1 MSELLNREDWVKKY
15 WLDAVAATTGT
26 GIFPETMLAM
36 AVVESQGKSTD
47 GNWYPGLGLVARKAN
62 NYFGIKSSTAWKGE
76 TISLP
81 TPGDADKISVFRVY
95 PSLKES
101 IKDFVKFLQVNPRYK
116 KAGVFAAPDY
126 VSQIMSIAKAG
137 YSESSTYASVVTSIA
152 NKVKNYVKDIVI
164 PITQNGKYLPLLV
177 AALIITGLLISKKL
191 KG

>member
-1 MSELLNREDWVKKY
+1 MELLNRENWVKKY

-36 AVVESQGKSTD
+36 AVVESQGKAED
-47 GNWYPGLGLVARKAN
+47 GNYYPGLGLTARKAN
-62 NYFGIKSSTAWKGE
+62 NYFGIKASSAWKGS

-95 PSLKES
+95 PSLKDS
-101 IKDFVKFLQVNPRYK
+101 IKDFVKFLQENPRYT
-116 KAGVFAAPDY
+116 KAGVFKAPDY
-126 VSQIMSIAKAG
+126 VSQIMAIAKAG

-152 NKVKNYVKDIVI
+152 NKVKNYVKDIIV
-164 PITQNGKYLPLLV
+164 PIAQNGKYIPILV
-177 AALIITGLLISKKL
+177 AALIITGLLITKKL

>member
-15 WLDAVAATTGT
+15 WLDAVAATAGT

-36 AVVESQGKSTD
+36 AVVESQGKASD
-47 GNWYPGLGLVARKAN
+47 GNWYPGQGLVARTAN
-62 NYFGIKSSTAWKGE
+62 NYFGIKTSSQWKGQ

-95 PSLKES
+95 PNLKES
-101 IKDFVKFLQVNPRYK
+101 IKDFVRFLQTNPRYTT
-116 KAGVFAAPDY
+116 AGVFQATDY
-126 VSQIMSIAKAG
+126 VSQIMAIARAG

-152 NKVKNYVKDIVI
+152 NKVKTYVKDIIV
-164 PITQNGKYLPLLV
+164 PIAQNGKYIPLLV

-191 KG
+191 QQ